1 MSKFR
6 KLLKNKARRNHY
18 IVGIVILIAT
28 AFSFILFI
36 QRFAYISMSKQY
48 DGVNLEQRTKQ
59 KYENVDKVN
68 AKRGDILDVNGDMI
82 AGDSTIYNIY
92 AIVSKKSKTM
102 AGKPDYVVDR
112 EKTARI
118 VSKYLPLSAKQ
129 LRQYLSPKNKKQYQV
144 EFGPSG
150 RALSIEI
157 KRKIAAQKLPGIHF
171 VELPSRSYPNGVFAT
186 NLVG

>member
-48 DGVNLEQRTKQ
+48 DGVNLVQKTKQ
-59 KYENVDKVN
+59 KYERVTKVN

-92 AIVSKKSKTM
+92 AIVYHKSKT
-102 AGKPDYVVDR
+102 VDR
-112 EKTARI
+112 SEERR
-118 VSKYLPLSAKQ
+118 V
-129 LRQYLSPKNKKQYQV
+129 
-144 EFGPSG
+144 
-150 RALSIEI
+150 
-157 KRKIAAQKLPGIHF
+157 
-171 VELPSRSYPNGVFAT
+171 
-186 NLVG
+186 